1 MFIIYNERI
10 KIVNSYTLQ
19 DKVIFYFM
27 YKIYLYHPI
36 IYNRQI
42 DYDEKTILAC
52 VFLQLVLGTVFAQ
65 TVDSTHIKN
74 MHAYYKKHFSDPT
87 DPIVLTASDTL
98 LDMAIRCNDTVM
110 SKIALGAKLDYY
122 YYGQGENRTDSV
134 IAGVN
139 RLKRFARSVGNAEL
153 YYWAWAARLVNYY
166 IIQGEYNIALLEA
179 EKMLQEAKKE
189 GKQESIAECYYA
201 LANVYA
207 AKGLMKKSQE
217 FMLKE
222 IDIFENTDVV
232 RYNISCQYSDAAKI
246 YIDLGE
252 EEKAPELLKKA
263 LKAVKSPY
271 HAVTANLVYVSLY
284 LAQGDTVA
292 ARQALEKCRQMYADE
307 PSLKRHIH
315 YLYDVEID
323 YDWKVGNYQKA
334 LNVLDERETELKRK
348 NNLATLMQLRKTKA
362 DILWDMNR
370 KEEAAGLYR
379 DFLLEQKKEKERNEE
394 VATGE
399 FATMLNLQQLTAEKG
414 RLEKISQEKQLQNT
428 RIILFSVIGILCV
441 VIVFLWQQRKLNAK
455 LEKSRDKL
463 DEKNRILIEAK
474 EELRKAKEVAEQ
486 SNWLKTMFIQNM
498 SHEIRTPL
506 NSIVG
511 FSGVLVDM
519 LDDKEDIGQYVAL
532 IESNSKLLLKLVGDI
547 LDISIL
553 DSEVEIKHNAVDVN
567 ACCQASIDAAGTL
580 FSPDTKLIF
589 KPACDELII
598 NSNYNY
604 IVQVLDNLLS
614 NASKFTHEGS
624 VTLAYEVKKETNQLI
639 FTVTDTGIGIPI
651 DEQEHVFERFVKLD
665 NFSQGAGLG
674 LSICRIVAERLGGFL
689 IIDREYT
696 QGTRFIFCVS
706 M

>member
-1 MFIIYNERI
+1 MM
-10 KIVNSYTLQ
+10 K
-19 DKVIFYFM
+19 
-27 YKIYLYHPI
+27 
-36 IYNRQI
+36 
-42 DYDEKTILAC
+42 KTILAC

-252 EEKAPELLKKA
+252 EEKVPELLKKA

-271 HAVTANLVYVSLY
+271 HEVTANLVYVSLY

-323 YDWKVGNYQKA
+323 YDWKVGNFQKA

-580 FSPDTKLIF
+580 FSPDTKLVF

>member
-1 MFIIYNERI
+1 MM
-10 KIVNSYTLQ
+10 K
-19 DKVIFYFM
+19 
-27 YKIYLYHPI
+27 
-36 IYNRQI
+36 
-42 DYDEKTILAC
+42 KTILAC

-65 TVDSTHIKN
+65 TVDSTHIKD

-271 HAVTANLVYVSLY
+271 HEVTANLVYVSLY

-323 YDWKVGNYQKA
+323 YDWKVGNFQKA

-580 FSPDTKLIF
+580 FSPDTKLVF

>member
-1 MFIIYNERI
+1 MM
-10 KIVNSYTLQ
+10 K
-19 DKVIFYFM
+19 
-27 YKIYLYHPI
+27 
-36 IYNRQI
+36 
-42 DYDEKTILAC
+42 KTILAC

-65 TVDSTHIKN
+65 TVDSAHIKN

-271 HAVTANLVYVSLY
+271 HEVTANLVYVSLY

-292 ARQALEKCRQMYADE
+292 ARQALEKCRQMYANK

>member
-1 MFIIYNERI
+1 ML
-10 KIVNSYTLQ
+10 K
-19 DKVIFYFM
+19 
-27 YKIYLYHPI
+27 
-36 IYNRQI
+36 
-42 DYDEKTILAC
+42 KTILAC
-52 VFLQLVLGTVFAQ
+52 VLFHLVVGTISSQ
-65 TVDSTHIKN
+65 KIDSIDVKS
-74 MHAYYKKHFSDPT
+74 MRAYYKQYFNDPT

-98 LDMAIRCNDTVM
+98 FDMAIRCNDTVM
-110 SKIALGAKLDYY
+110 AKIALGAKVDYY
-122 YYGQGENRTDSV
+122 YYGQGENRTDSI

-139 RLKRFARSVGNAEL
+139 RLKQYARSVGNAEL

-166 IIQGEYNIALLEA
+166 ITQGEYNIALLEA
-179 EKMLQEAKKE
+179 EKMLQEAKGEK
-189 GKQESIAECYYA
+189 KQGSIAECYYA

-207 AKGLMKKSQE
+207 AKGLVKKSQE

-222 IDIFENTDVV
+222 IDIFENANVF
-232 RYNISCQYSDAAKI
+232 RYNISCQYSDVAKI

-252 EEKAPELLKKA
+252 AEKAPELLKKA
-263 LKAVKSPY
+263 LKTSKSTY
-271 HAVTANLVYVSLY
+271 HEVTAKLVYVSLY
-284 LAQGDTVA
+284 LAQGDTAA
-292 ARQALEKCRQMYADE
+292 ARKALEECRQMYMEE
-307 PSLKRHIH
+307 PSMKRHIH

-323 YDWKVGNYQKA
+323 YNWRVGNYNKA
-334 LNVLDERETELKRK
+334 LSVLDERETELRKK
-348 NNLATLMQLRKTKA
+348 NNLTTLMALRKTKA

-394 VATGE
+394 ITTSE
-399 FATMLNLQQLTAEKG
+399 FATMLNLQQLNAEKV
-414 RLEKISQEKQLQNT
+414 RLEKISQKKQLQNT
-428 RIILFSVIGILCV
+428 RIILFSVLGLLCIV
-441 VIVFLWQQRKLNAK
+441 VIFLWQQRKLNAK
-455 LEKSRDKL
+455 LHRAKNKL
-463 DEKNRILIEAK
+463 DEQNRTLIKAE

-519 LDDKEDIGQYVAL
+519 LDEKEDIGQYVAL

-567 ACCQASIDAAGTL
+567 ACCQASIDAAGAS
-580 FSPDTKLIF
+580 FDPGVKLIF
-589 KPACDELII
+589 EPACDDLII

-604 IVQVLDNLLS
+604 IVQVLDNLLG

-624 VTLAYEVKKETNQLI
+624 VTLAYEVKKEENQLI
-639 FTVTDTGIGIPI
+639 FTVTDTGIGIPVE
-651 DEQEHVFERFVKLD
+651 EQERVFERFVKLD

-674 LSICRIVAERLGGFL
+674 LSICRIVAERLGGYL
-689 IIDREYT
+689 RIDK
-696 QGTRFIFCVS
+696 G
-706 M
+706 

>member
-1 MFIIYNERI
+1 MM
-10 KIVNSYTLQ
+10 K
-19 DKVIFYFM
+19 
-27 YKIYLYHPI
+27 
-36 IYNRQI
+36 
-42 DYDEKTILAC
+42 KTILAC

-271 HAVTANLVYVSLY
+271 HEVTANLVYVSLY

-323 YDWKVGNYQKA
+323 YDWKVGNFQKA

-474 EELRKAKEVAEQ
+474 EELRKAQEVAEQ

-580 FSPDTKLIF
+580 FSPDTKLVF

>member
-1 MFIIYNERI
+1 ML
-10 KIVNSYTLQ
+10 K
-19 DKVIFYFM
+19 
-27 YKIYLYHPI
+27 
-36 IYNRQI
+36 
-42 DYDEKTILAC
+42 KTILAC
-52 VFLQLVLGTVFAQ
+52 VLLHLVVGTISPQ
-65 TVDSTHIKN
+65 KIDSIDIKS
-74 MHAYYKKHFSDPT
+74 MRAYYKRYFNDPT

-98 LDMAIRCNDTVM
+98 FDMAIRCNDTVM
-110 SKIALGAKLDYY
+110 AKIALGAKVDYY
-122 YYGQGENRTDSV
+122 YYGQGENRTDSI

-139 RLKRFARSVGNAEL
+139 RLKQYARSVGNAEL

-179 EKMLQEAKKE
+179 EKMLQEAKGEK
-189 GKQESIAECYYA
+189 KQGSIAECYYA

-207 AKGLMKKSQE
+207 AKGLVKKSQE

-222 IDIFENTDVV
+222 IDIFENANVF

-252 EEKAPELLKKA
+252 AEKAPELLKKA
-263 LKAVKSPY
+263 LKTSKSPY
-271 HAVTANLVYVSLY
+271 HEVTAKLVYVSLY
-284 LAQGDTVA
+284 LAQGDTAA
-292 ARQALEKCRQMYADE
+292 ARKALEECRRMYMEE
-307 PSLKRHIH
+307 PSMKRHIH

-323 YDWKVGNYQKA
+323 YNWRVGNYNKV
-334 LNVLDERETELKRK
+334 LSVLDERETELRKK
-348 NNLATLMQLRKTKA
+348 NNLTTLTALRKTKA

-394 VATGE
+394 ITTSE
-399 FATMLNLQQLTAEKG
+399 FATMLNLQQLNAEKV
-414 RLEKISQEKQLQNT
+414 RLEKISQKKRLQST
-428 RIILFSVIGILCV
+428 RTILFFVLGILCIV
-441 VIVFLWQQRKLNAK
+441 VIFLWQQRKLNAK
-455 LEKSRDKL
+455 LHRAKNKL
-463 DEKNRILIEAK
+463 NEQNRTLIKAE

-519 LDDKEDIGQYVAL
+519 LDEKEDIGQYVAL

-567 ACCQASIDAAGTL
+567 ACCQASIDAAGAS
-580 FSPDTKLIF
+580 FDPGVKLIF
-589 KPACDELII
+589 EPACDELII

-604 IVQVLDNLLS
+604 IVQVLDNLLG

-624 VTLAYEVKKETNQLI
+624 VTLAYEVKKEENQLI
-639 FTVTDTGIGIPI
+639 FTVTDTGIGIPVE
-651 DEQEHVFERFVKLD
+651 EQERVFERFVKLD

-674 LSICRIVAERLGGFL
+674 LSICRIVAERLGGYL
-689 IIDREYT
+689 RIDKGYT
-696 QGTRFIFCVS
+696 QGTRVIFCVS

>member
-1 MFIIYNERI
+1 MM
-10 KIVNSYTLQ
+10 K
-19 DKVIFYFM
+19 
-27 YKIYLYHPI
+27 
-36 IYNRQI
+36 
-42 DYDEKTILAC
+42 KTILAC

-271 HAVTANLVYVSLY
+271 HEVTANLVYVSLY

-323 YDWKVGNYQKA
+323 YDWKVGNFQKA

-580 FSPDTKLIF
+580 FSPDTKLVF

-598 NSNYNY
+598 KSNYNY

>member
-1 MFIIYNERI
+1 MM
-10 KIVNSYTLQ
+10 K
-19 DKVIFYFM
+19 
-27 YKIYLYHPI
+27 
-36 IYNRQI
+36 
-42 DYDEKTILAC
+42 KTILAC

-246 YIDLGE
+246 YIDLDE
-252 EEKAPELLKKA
+252 EEKAPELLKQA
-263 LKAVKSPY
+263 LKVAKSPY
-271 HAVTANLVYVSLY
+271 HEVTANLVYVSLY

-292 ARQALEKCRQMYADE
+292 ARQALEKCRQMYANE

-323 YDWKVGNYQKA
+323 YNWKVGNYQEA
-334 LNVLDERETELKRK
+334 ISVLYERETELNKK

-428 RIILFSVIGILCV
+428 RIILFSVIGILCIV
-441 VIVFLWQQRKLNAK
+441 VVFLWQQRKLNAQ
-455 LEKSRDKL
+455 LERSRDKL

-474 EELRKAKEVAEQ
+474 EELHKAKEIAEQ

-580 FSPDTKLIF
+580 FSPGIKLIF
-589 KPACDELII
+589 KPTCDELII

-624 VTLAYEVKKETNQLI
+624 VTLAYETRKETNQLI

-689 IIDREYT
+689 IIDKEYT

>member
-1 MFIIYNERI
+1 ML
-10 KIVNSYTLQ
+10 K
-19 DKVIFYFM
+19 
-27 YKIYLYHPI
+27 
-36 IYNRQI
+36 
-42 DYDEKTILAC
+42 KTILAC
-52 VFLQLVLGTVFAQ
+52 VLLHLVVGTISPQ
-65 TVDSTHIKN
+65 KIDSIDIKS
-74 MHAYYKKHFSDPT
+74 MRAYYKRYFNDPT

-98 LDMAIRCNDTVM
+98 FDMAIRCNDTVM
-110 SKIALGAKLDYY
+110 AKIALGAKVDYY
-122 YYGQGENRTDSV
+122 YYGQGENRTDSI

-139 RLKRFARSVGNAEL
+139 RLKQYARSVGNAEL

-179 EKMLQEAKKE
+179 EKMLQEAKGEK
-189 GKQESIAECYYA
+189 KQGSIAECYYA

-207 AKGLMKKSQE
+207 AKGLVKKSQE

-222 IDIFENTDVV
+222 IDIFENANVF

-252 EEKAPELLKKA
+252 AEKAPELLKKA
-263 LKAVKSPY
+263 LKTSKSPY
-271 HAVTANLVYVSLY
+271 HEVTAKLVYVSLY
-284 LAQGDTVA
+284 LAQGDTAA
-292 ARQALEKCRQMYADE
+292 ARKALEECRRMYMEE
-307 PSLKRHIH
+307 PSMKRHIH

-323 YDWKVGNYQKA
+323 YNWRVGNYNKA
-334 LNVLDERETELKRK
+334 LSVLDERETELRKK
-348 NNLATLMQLRKTKA
+348 NNLTTLTALRKTKA

-394 VATGE
+394 ITTSE
-399 FATMLNLQQLTAEKG
+399 FATMLNLQQLNAEKV
-414 RLEKISQEKQLQNT
+414 RLEKISQKKRLQST
-428 RIILFSVIGILCV
+428 RTILFFVLGILCIV
-441 VIVFLWQQRKLNAK
+441 VIFLWQQRKLNAK
-455 LEKSRDKL
+455 LHRAKNKL
-463 DEKNRILIEAK
+463 NEQNRTLIKAE

-519 LDDKEDIGQYVAL
+519 LDEKEDIGQYVAL

-567 ACCQASIDAAGTL
+567 ACCQASIDAAGAS
-580 FSPDTKLIF
+580 FDPGVKLIF
-589 KPACDELII
+589 EPACDELII

-604 IVQVLDNLLS
+604 IVQVLDNLLG

-624 VTLAYEVKKETNQLI
+624 VTLAYEVKKEENQLI
-639 FTVTDTGIGIPI
+639 FTVTDTGIGIPVE
-651 DEQEHVFERFVKLD
+651 EQERVFERFVKLD

-674 LSICRIVAERLGGFL
+674 LSICRIVAERLGGYL
-689 IIDREYT
+689 MIDKGYT
-696 QGTRFIFCVS
+696 QGTRVIFCVS

>member
-1 MFIIYNERI
+1 ML
-10 KIVNSYTLQ
+10 K
-19 DKVIFYFM
+19 
-27 YKIYLYHPI
+27 
-36 IYNRQI
+36 
-42 DYDEKTILAC
+42 KTILAC
-52 VFLQLVLGTVFAQ
+52 VLLHLVVGTISPQ
-65 TVDSTHIKN
+65 KIDSIDIKS
-74 MHAYYKKHFSDPT
+74 MRAYYKQYFNDPT

-98 LDMAIRCNDTVM
+98 FDMAIRCNDTVM
-110 SKIALGAKLDYY
+110 AKIALGAKVDYY
-122 YYGQGENRTDSV
+122 YYGQGENRTDSI

-139 RLKRFARSVGNAEL
+139 RLKQYARSVGNAEL

-179 EKMLQEAKKE
+179 EKMLQEAKGEK
-189 GKQESIAECYYA
+189 KQGSIAECYYA
-201 LANVYA
+201 LANVYT
-207 AKGLMKKSQE
+207 AKGLVKKSQE

-222 IDIFENTDVV
+222 IDIFENANVF

-252 EEKAPELLKKA
+252 AEKAPELLKKA
-263 LKAVKSPY
+263 LKTSRSTY
-271 HAVTANLVYVSLY
+271 HEVTAKLVYVSLY
-284 LAQGDTVA
+284 LAQGDTAA
-292 ARQALEKCRQMYADE
+292 ARKALEECRQMYMGE
-307 PSLKRHIH
+307 PSMKRHIH

-323 YDWKVGNYQKA
+323 YNWRVGNYNKA
-334 LNVLDERETELKRK
+334 LSVLDERETELRKK
-348 NNLATLMQLRKTKA
+348 NNLTTLMALRKTKA

-394 VATGE
+394 ITTSE
-399 FATMLNLQQLTAEKG
+399 FATMLNLQQLNAEKV
-414 RLEKISQEKQLQNT
+414 RLEKTSQKKQLQNT
-428 RIILFSVIGILCV
+428 RTILFSVLGLLCIV
-441 VIVFLWQQRKLNAK
+441 VIFLWQQRKLNAK
-455 LEKSRDKL
+455 LHRAKNKL
-463 DEKNRILIEAK
+463 DEQNRTLIKAE

-519 LDDKEDIGQYVAL
+519 LDEKEDIGQYVAL

-547 LDISIL
+547 LDISIF

-567 ACCQASIDAAGTL
+567 ACCQASIDAAGAS
-580 FSPDTKLIF
+580 FDPGVRLIF
-589 KPACDELII
+589 EPACDELII

-604 IVQVLDNLLS
+604 IVQVLDNLLG

-624 VTLAYEVKKETNQLI
+624 VTLAYEVKKEENQLI
-639 FTVTDTGIGIPI
+639 FTVTDTGIGIPVE
-651 DEQEHVFERFVKLD
+651 EQERVFERFVKLD

-674 LSICRIVAERLGGFL
+674 LSICRIVAERLGGYL
-689 IIDREYT
+689 RIDKGYT
-696 QGTRFIFCVS
+696 QGTRVIFCVS

>member
-1 MFIIYNERI
+1 ML
-10 KIVNSYTLQ
+10 K
-19 DKVIFYFM
+19 
-27 YKIYLYHPI
+27 
-36 IYNRQI
+36 
-42 DYDEKTILAC
+42 KTILAC
-52 VFLQLVLGTVFAQ
+52 VLLHLVVGTISPQ
-65 TVDSTHIKN
+65 KIDSIDIKS
-74 MHAYYKKHFSDPT
+74 MRAYYKQYFNDPT

-98 LDMAIRCNDTVM
+98 FDMAIRCNDTVM
-110 SKIALGAKLDYY
+110 AKIALGAKVDYY
-122 YYGQGENRTDSV
+122 YYGQGENRTDSI

-139 RLKRFARSVGNAEL
+139 RLKQYARSVGNAEL

-179 EKMLQEAKKE
+179 EKMLQEAKGEK
-189 GKQESIAECYYA
+189 KQGSIAECYYA
-201 LANVYA
+201 LANVYT
-207 AKGLMKKSQE
+207 AKGLVKKSQE

-222 IDIFENTDVV
+222 IDIFENANVF

-252 EEKAPELLKKA
+252 AEKAPELLKKA
-263 LKAVKSPY
+263 LKTSKSTY
-271 HAVTANLVYVSLY
+271 HEVTAKLVYVSLY
-284 LAQGDTVA
+284 LAQGDTAA
-292 ARQALEKCRQMYADE
+292 ARKALEECRQMYMEE
-307 PSLKRHIH
+307 PSMKRHIH

-323 YDWKVGNYQKA
+323 YNWRVGDYNKA
-334 LNVLDERETELKRK
+334 LSVLDERETELRKK
-348 NNLATLMQLRKTKA
+348 NNLTTLMALRKTKA

-394 VATGE
+394 ITTSE
-399 FATMLNLQQLTAEKG
+399 FATMLNLQQLNAEKV
-414 RLEKISQEKQLQNT
+414 RLEKISQKKQLQNT
-428 RIILFSVIGILCV
+428 RTILFSVLGLLCIV
-441 VIVFLWQQRKLNAK
+441 VIFLWQQRKLNAK
-455 LEKSRDKL
+455 LHRAKNKL
-463 DEKNRILIEAK
+463 DEQNRTLIKAE

-519 LDDKEDIGQYVAL
+519 LDEKEDIGQYVAL

-567 ACCQASIDAAGTL
+567 ACCQASIDAVGASFDPGVR
-580 FSPDTKLIF
+580 LIF
-589 KPACDELII
+589 EPACDELII

-604 IVQVLDNLLS
+604 IVQVLDNLLG

-624 VTLAYEVKKETNQLI
+624 VTLAYEVKKEENQLI
-639 FTVTDTGIGIPI
+639 FTVTDTGIGIPVE
-651 DEQEHVFERFVKLD
+651 EQERVFERFVKLD

-674 LSICRIVAERLGGFL
+674 LSICRIVAERLGGYL
-689 IIDREYT
+689 RIDKGYT
-696 QGTRFIFCVS
+696 QGTRVIFCVS

>member
-1 MFIIYNERI
+1 ML
-10 KIVNSYTLQ
+10 K
-19 DKVIFYFM
+19 
-27 YKIYLYHPI
+27 
-36 IYNRQI
+36 
-42 DYDEKTILAC
+42 KTILAC
-52 VFLQLVLGTVFAQ
+52 VLLHLVVGTISPQ
-65 TVDSTHIKN
+65 KIDSIDIKS
-74 MHAYYKKHFSDPT
+74 MRAYYKQYFNDPT

-98 LDMAIRCNDTVM
+98 FDMAIRCNDTVM
-110 SKIALGAKLDYY
+110 AKIALGAKVDYY
-122 YYGQGENRTDSV
+122 YYGQGENRTDSI

-139 RLKRFARSVGNAEL
+139 RLKQYARSVGNAEL

-179 EKMLQEAKKE
+179 EKMLQEAKGEK
-189 GKQESIAECYYA
+189 KQGSIAECYYA
-201 LANVYA
+201 LANVYT
-207 AKGLMKKSQE
+207 AKGLVKKSQE

-222 IDIFENTDVV
+222 IDIFENANVF

-252 EEKAPELLKKA
+252 AEKAPELLKKA
-263 LKAVKSPY
+263 LKTSKSTY
-271 HAVTANLVYVSLY
+271 HEVTAKLVYVSLY
-284 LAQGDTVA
+284 LAQGDTAA
-292 ARQALEKCRQMYADE
+292 ARKALEECRQMYMEE
-307 PSLKRHIH
+307 PSMKRHIH

-323 YDWKVGNYQKA
+323 YNWRVGDYNKA
-334 LNVLDERETELKRK
+334 LSVLDERETELRKK
-348 NNLATLMQLRKTKA
+348 NNLTTLMALRKTKA

-394 VATGE
+394 ITTSE
-399 FATMLNLQQLTAEKG
+399 FATMLNLQQLNAEKV
-414 RLEKISQEKQLQNT
+414 RLEKISQKKQLQNT
-428 RIILFSVIGILCV
+428 RTILFSVLGLLCIV
-441 VIVFLWQQRKLNAK
+441 VIFLWQQRKLNAK
-455 LEKSRDKL
+455 LHRAKNKL
-463 DEKNRILIEAK
+463 DEQNRTLIKAE

-519 LDDKEDIGQYVAL
+519 LDEKEDIGQYVAL

-567 ACCQASIDAAGTL
+567 ACCQASIDAAGAS
-580 FSPDTKLIF
+580 FDPGVRLIF
-589 KPACDELII
+589 EPACDELII

-604 IVQVLDNLLS
+604 IVQVLDNLLG

-624 VTLAYEVKKETNQLI
+624 VTLAYEVKKEENQLI
-639 FTVTDTGIGIPI
+639 FTVTDTGIGIPVE
-651 DEQEHVFERFVKLD
+651 EQESVFERFVKLD

-674 LSICRIVAERLGGFL
+674 LSICRIVAERLGGYL
-689 IIDREYT
+689 RIDKGYT
-696 QGTRFIFCVS
+696 QGTRVIFCVS

>member
-1 MFIIYNERI
+1 MM
-10 KIVNSYTLQ
+10 K
-19 DKVIFYFM
+19 
-27 YKIYLYHPI
+27 
-36 IYNRQI
+36 
-42 DYDEKTILAC
+42 KTILAC

-674 LSICRIVAERLGGFL
+674 LSIGRIVAERLGGFL

>member
-1 MFIIYNERI
+1 ML
-10 KIVNSYTLQ
+10 K
-19 DKVIFYFM
+19 
-27 YKIYLYHPI
+27 
-36 IYNRQI
+36 
-42 DYDEKTILAC
+42 KTILAC
-52 VFLQLVLGTVFAQ
+52 VLLHLVVGTISPQ
-65 TVDSTHIKN
+65 KIDSIDIKS
-74 MHAYYKKHFSDPT
+74 MRAYYKQYFNDPT

-98 LDMAIRCNDTVM
+98 FDMAIRCNDTVM
-110 SKIALGAKLDYY
+110 AKIALGAKVDYY
-122 YYGQGENRTDSV
+122 YYGQGENRTDSI

-139 RLKRFARSVGNAEL
+139 RLKQYARSVGNAEL

-179 EKMLQEAKKE
+179 EKMLQEAKGEK
-189 GKQESIAECYYA
+189 KQGSIAECYYA

-207 AKGLMKKSQE
+207 AKGLVKKSQE

-222 IDIFENTDVV
+222 IDIFENANVF

-252 EEKAPELLKKA
+252 AEKAPELLKKA
-263 LKAVKSPY
+263 LKTSKSTY
-271 HAVTANLVYVSLY
+271 HKVTAKLVYVSLY
-284 LAQGDTVA
+284 LAQGDTAA
-292 ARQALEKCRQMYADE
+292 ARKALEECRQMYMGE
-307 PSLKRHIH
+307 PSMKRHIH

-323 YDWKVGNYQKA
+323 YNWRVGNYNKA
-334 LNVLDERETELKRK
+334 LSVLDERETELRKK
-348 NNLATLMQLRKTKA
+348 NNLTTLMALRKTKA

-394 VATGE
+394 ITTSE
-399 FATMLNLQQLTAEKG
+399 FATMLNLQQLNAEKV
-414 RLEKISQEKQLQNT
+414 RLEKISQKKQLQNT
-428 RIILFSVIGILCV
+428 RTILFSVLGLLCIV
-441 VIVFLWQQRKLNAK
+441 VIFLWQQRKLNAK
-455 LEKSRDKL
+455 LHRAKNKL
-463 DEKNRILIEAK
+463 DEQNRTLIKAE

-519 LDDKEDIGQYVAL
+519 LDEKEDIGQYVAL

-567 ACCQASIDAAGTL
+567 ACCQASIDAAGAS
-580 FSPDTKLIF
+580 FDPGVRLIF
-589 KPACDELII
+589 EPACDELII
-598 NSNYNY
+598 NSNYSY
-604 IVQVLDNLLS
+604 IVQVLDNLLG

-624 VTLAYEVKKETNQLI
+624 VTLAYEVKKEENQLI
-639 FTVTDTGIGIPI
+639 FTVTDTGIGIPVE
-651 DEQEHVFERFVKLD
+651 EQERVFERFVKLD

-674 LSICRIVAERLGGFL
+674 LSICRIVAERLGGYL
-689 IIDREYT
+689 RIDKGYT
-696 QGTRFIFCVS
+696 QGTRVIFCVS

>member
-1 MFIIYNERI
+1 ML
-10 KIVNSYTLQ
+10 K
-19 DKVIFYFM
+19 
-27 YKIYLYHPI
+27 
-36 IYNRQI
+36 
-42 DYDEKTILAC
+42 KTILAC
-52 VFLQLVLGTVFAQ
+52 VLLHLVVGTISPQ
-65 TVDSTHIKN
+65 KIDSIDIKS
-74 MHAYYKKHFSDPT
+74 MRAYYKQYFNDPT

-98 LDMAIRCNDTVM
+98 FDMAIRCNDTVM
-110 SKIALGAKLDYY
+110 AKIALGAKVDYY
-122 YYGQGENRTDSV
+122 YYGQGENRTDSI

-139 RLKRFARSVGNAEL
+139 RLKQYARSVGNAEL

-179 EKMLQEAKKE
+179 EKMLQEAKGEK
-189 GKQESIAECYYA
+189 KQGSIAECYYA
-201 LANVYA
+201 LANVYT
-207 AKGLMKKSQE
+207 AKGLVKKSQE

-222 IDIFENTDVV
+222 IDIFENANVF

-252 EEKAPELLKKA
+252 AEKAPELLKKA
-263 LKAVKSPY
+263 LKTSRSTY
-271 HAVTANLVYVSLY
+271 HEVTAKLVYVSLY
-284 LAQGDTVA
+284 LAQGDTAA
-292 ARQALEKCRQMYADE
+292 ARKALEECRQMYMGE
-307 PSLKRHIH
+307 PSMKRHIH

-323 YDWKVGNYQKA
+323 YNWRVGNYNKA
-334 LNVLDERETELKRK
+334 LSVLDERETELRKK
-348 NNLATLMQLRKTKA
+348 NNLTTLMALRKTKA

-394 VATGE
+394 ITTSE
-399 FATMLNLQQLTAEKG
+399 FATMLNLQQLNAEKV
-414 RLEKISQEKQLQNT
+414 RLEKTSQKKQLQNT
-428 RIILFSVIGILCV
+428 RTILFSVLGLLCIV
-441 VIVFLWQQRKLNAK
+441 VIFLWQQRKLNAK
-455 LEKSRDKL
+455 LHRAKNKL
-463 DEKNRILIEAK
+463 DEQNRTLIKAE

-519 LDDKEDIGQYVAL
+519 LDEKEDIGQYVAW

-567 ACCQASIDAAGTL
+567 ACCQASIDAAGAS
-580 FSPDTKLIF
+580 FDPGVRLIF
-589 KPACDELII
+589 EPACDELII

-604 IVQVLDNLLS
+604 IVQVLDNLLG

-624 VTLAYEVKKETNQLI
+624 VTLAYEVKKEENQLI
-639 FTVTDTGIGIPI
+639 FTVTDTGIGIPVE
-651 DEQEHVFERFVKLD
+651 EQERVFERFVKLD

-674 LSICRIVAERLGGFL
+674 LSICRIVAERLGGYL
-689 IIDREYT
+689 RIDKGYT
-696 QGTRFIFCVS
+696 QGTRVIFCVS

>member
-1 MFIIYNERI
+1 ML
-10 KIVNSYTLQ
+10 K
-19 DKVIFYFM
+19 
-27 YKIYLYHPI
+27 
-36 IYNRQI
+36 
-42 DYDEKTILAC
+42 KTILAC
-52 VFLQLVLGTVFAQ
+52 VLLHLVVGTISPQ
-65 TVDSTHIKN
+65 KIDSIDIKS
-74 MHAYYKKHFSDPT
+74 MRAYYKQYFNDPT

-98 LDMAIRCNDTVM
+98 FDMAIRCNDTVM
-110 SKIALGAKLDYY
+110 AKIALGAKVDYY
-122 YYGQGENRTDSV
+122 YYGQGENRTDSI

-139 RLKRFARSVGNAEL
+139 RLKQYARSVGNAEL

-179 EKMLQEAKKE
+179 EKMLQEAKGEK
-189 GKQESIAECYYA
+189 KQGSIAECYYA
-201 LANVYA
+201 LANVYT
-207 AKGLMKKSQE
+207 AKGLVKKSQE

-222 IDIFENTDVV
+222 IDIFENANVF

-252 EEKAPELLKKA
+252 AEKAPELLKKA
-263 LKAVKSPY
+263 LKTSKSTY
-271 HAVTANLVYVSLY
+271 HEVTAKLVYVSLY
-284 LAQGDTVA
+284 LAQGDTAA
-292 ARQALEKCRQMYADE
+292 ARKALEECRQMYMGE
-307 PSLKRHIH
+307 PSMKRHIH

-323 YDWKVGNYQKA
+323 YNWRVGNYNKA
-334 LNVLDERETELKRK
+334 LGVLDERETELRKK
-348 NNLATLMQLRKTKA
+348 NNLTTLMALRKTKA

-394 VATGE
+394 ITTSE
-399 FATMLNLQQLTAEKG
+399 FATMLNLQQLNAEKV
-414 RLEKISQEKQLQNT
+414 RLEKTSQKKQLQNT
-428 RIILFSVIGILCV
+428 RTILFSVLGLLCIV
-441 VIVFLWQQRKLNAK
+441 VIFLWQQRKLNAK
-455 LEKSRDKL
+455 LHRAKNKL
-463 DEKNRILIEAK
+463 DEQNRTLIKAE

-519 LDDKEDIGQYVAL
+519 LDEKEDIGQYVAL

-567 ACCQASIDAAGTL
+567 ACCQASIDAAGAS
-580 FSPDTKLIF
+580 FDPGVRLIF
-589 KPACDELII
+589 EPACDELII

-604 IVQVLDNLLS
+604 IVQVLDNLLG

-624 VTLAYEVKKETNQLI
+624 VTLAYEVKKEENQLI
-639 FTVTDTGIGIPI
+639 FTVTDTGIGIPVE
-651 DEQEHVFERFVKLD
+651 EQERVFERFVKLD

-674 LSICRIVAERLGGFL
+674 LSICRIVAERLGGYL
-689 IIDREYT
+689 RIDKGYT
-696 QGTRFIFCVS
+696 QGTRVIFCVS

>member
-1 MFIIYNERI
+1 MR
-10 KIVNSYTLQ
+10 
-19 DKVIFYFM
+19 
-27 YKIYLYHPI
+27 
-36 IYNRQI
+36 
-42 DYDEKTILAC
+42 
-52 VFLQLVLGTVFAQ
+52 
-65 TVDSTHIKN
+65 
-74 MHAYYKKHFSDPT
+74 AYYKQYFNDPT

-98 LDMAIRCNDTVM
+98 FDMAIRCNDTVM
-110 SKIALGAKLDYY
+110 AKIALGAKVDYY
-122 YYGQGENRTDSV
+122 YYGQGENRTDSI

-139 RLKRFARSVGNAEL
+139 RLKQYARSVGNAEL

-179 EKMLQEAKKE
+179 EKMLQEAKGEK
-189 GKQESIAECYYA
+189 KQGSIAECYYA
-201 LANVYA
+201 LANVYT
-207 AKGLMKKSQE
+207 AKGLVKKSQE

-222 IDIFENTDVV
+222 IDIFENANVF

-252 EEKAPELLKKA
+252 AEKAPELLKKA
-263 LKAVKSPY
+263 LKTSKSTY
-271 HAVTANLVYVSLY
+271 HEVTAKLVYVSLY
-284 LAQGDTVA
+284 LAQGDTAA
-292 ARQALEKCRQMYADE
+292 ARKALEECRQMYMEE
-307 PSLKRHIH
+307 PSMKRHIH

-323 YDWKVGNYQKA
+323 YNWRVGNCNKA
-334 LNVLDERETELKRK
+334 FSVLDERETELRKK
-348 NNLATLMQLRKTKA
+348 NNLTTLMALRKTKA
-362 DILWDMNR
+362 DILWDMDR

-394 VATGE
+394 ITTSE
-399 FATMLNLQQLTAEKG
+399 FATMLNLQQLNAEKV
-414 RLEKISQEKQLQNT
+414 RLEKISQKKQLQNT
-428 RIILFSVIGILCV
+428 RTILFSVLGLLCIV
-441 VIVFLWQQRKLNAK
+441 VIFLWQQRKLNAK
-455 LEKSRDKL
+455 LHRAKNKL
-463 DEKNRILIEAK
+463 DEQNRTLIKAE

-519 LDDKEDIGQYVAL
+519 LDEKEDIGQYVAL

-567 ACCQASIDAAGTL
+567 ACCQASIDAAGAS
-580 FSPDTKLIF
+580 FDPGVRLIF
-589 KPACDELII
+589 EPACDELII

-604 IVQVLDNLLS
+604 IVQVLDNLLG

-624 VTLAYEVKKETNQLI
+624 VTLAYEVKKEENQLI
-639 FTVTDTGIGIPI
+639 FTVTDTGIGIPVE
-651 DEQEHVFERFVKLD
+651 EQERVFERFVKLD

-674 LSICRIVAERLGGFL
+674 LSICRIVAERLGGYL
-689 IIDREYT
+689 RIDKGYT
-696 QGTRFIFCVS
+696 QGTRVIFCVS

>member
-1 MFIIYNERI
+1 ML
-10 KIVNSYTLQ
+10 K
-19 DKVIFYFM
+19 
-27 YKIYLYHPI
+27 
-36 IYNRQI
+36 
-42 DYDEKTILAC
+42 KTILAC
-52 VFLQLVLGTVFAQ
+52 VLLHLVVGTISPQ
-65 TVDSTHIKN
+65 KIDSIDIKS
-74 MHAYYKKHFSDPT
+74 MRAYYKQYFNDPT

-98 LDMAIRCNDTVM
+98 FDMAIRCNDTVM
-110 SKIALGAKLDYY
+110 AKIALGAKVDYY
-122 YYGQGENRTDSV
+122 YYGQGENRTDSI

-139 RLKRFARSVGNAEL
+139 RLKQYARSVGNAEL

-179 EKMLQEAKKE
+179 EKMLQEAKGEK
-189 GKQESIAECYYA
+189 KQGSIAECYYA

-207 AKGLMKKSQE
+207 AKGLVKKSQE

-222 IDIFENTDVV
+222 IDIFENANVF

-252 EEKAPELLKKA
+252 AEKAPELLKKA
-263 LKAVKSPY
+263 LKTSKSTY
-271 HAVTANLVYVSLY
+271 HEVTAKLVYVSLY
-284 LAQGDTVA
+284 LAQGDTAA
-292 ARQALEKCRQMYADE
+292 ARKALEECRQMYMGE
-307 PSLKRHIH
+307 PSMKRHIH

-323 YDWKVGNYQKA
+323 YNWRVGNYNKA
-334 LNVLDERETELKRK
+334 LSVLDERETELRKK
-348 NNLATLMQLRKTKA
+348 NNLTTLMALRKTKA

-394 VATGE
+394 ITTSE
-399 FATMLNLQQLTAEKG
+399 FATMLNLQQLNAEKV
-414 RLEKISQEKQLQNT
+414 RLEKISQKKQLQNT
-428 RIILFSVIGILCV
+428 RTILFSVIGILCV
-441 VIVFLWQQRKLNAK
+441 VVIFLWQQRKLNAK
-455 LEKSRDKL
+455 LHRAKNKL
-463 DEKNRILIEAK
+463 DEQNRTLIKAE

-519 LDDKEDIGQYVAL
+519 LDEKEDIGQYVAL

-567 ACCQASIDAAGTL
+567 ACCQTSIDAAGAS
-580 FSPDTKLIF
+580 FGPGVRLIF
-589 KPACDELII
+589 EPACDELII
-598 NSNYNY
+598 NSNYSY
-604 IVQVLDNLLS
+604 IVQVLDNLLG

-624 VTLAYEVKKETNQLI
+624 VTLAYEVKKEENQLI
-639 FTVTDTGIGIPI
+639 FTVTDTGIGIPVE
-651 DEQEHVFERFVKLD
+651 EQERVFERFVKLD

-674 LSICRIVAERLGGFL
+674 LSICRIVAERLGGYL
-689 IIDREYT
+689 RIDKGYT
-696 QGTRFIFCVS
+696 QGTRVIFCVS

>member
-1 MFIIYNERI
+1 MM
-10 KIVNSYTLQ
+10 K
-19 DKVIFYFM
+19 
-27 YKIYLYHPI
+27 
-36 IYNRQI
+36 
-42 DYDEKTILAC
+42 KTILAC

-271 HAVTANLVYVSLY
+271 HEVTANLVYVSLY

-323 YDWKVGNYQKA
+323 YDWKVGNFQKA

-580 FSPDTKLIF
+580 FSPDTKLVF

-639 FTVTDTGIGIPI
+639 FTITDTGIGIPI

>member
-1 MFIIYNERI
+1 ML
-10 KIVNSYTLQ
+10 K
-19 DKVIFYFM
+19 
-27 YKIYLYHPI
+27 
-36 IYNRQI
+36 
-42 DYDEKTILAC
+42 KTILAC
-52 VFLQLVLGTVFAQ
+52 VLLHLVVGTISPQ
-65 TVDSTHIKN
+65 KIDSIDIKS
-74 MHAYYKKHFSDPT
+74 MRAYYKQYFNDPT

-98 LDMAIRCNDTVM
+98 FDMAIRCNDTVM
-110 SKIALGAKLDYY
+110 AKIALGAKVDYY
-122 YYGQGENRTDSV
+122 YYGQGENRTDSI

-139 RLKRFARSVGNAEL
+139 RLKQYARSVGNAEL

-179 EKMLQEAKKE
+179 EKMLQEAKGEK
-189 GKQESIAECYYA
+189 KQGSIAECYYA
-201 LANVYA
+201 LANVYT
-207 AKGLMKKSQE
+207 AKGLVKKSQE

-222 IDIFENTDVV
+222 IDIFENANVF

-252 EEKAPELLKKA
+252 AEKAPELLKKA
-263 LKAVKSPY
+263 LKTSKSTY
-271 HAVTANLVYVSLY
+271 HEVTAKLVYVSLY
-284 LAQGDTVA
+284 LAQGDTAA
-292 ARQALEKCRQMYADE
+292 ARKALEECRQMYMGE
-307 PSLKRHIH
+307 PSIKRHIH

-323 YDWKVGNYQKA
+323 YNWRVGNYNKA
-334 LNVLDERETELKRK
+334 LSVLDERETELRKK
-348 NNLATLMQLRKTKA
+348 NNLTTLMALRKTKA
-362 DILWDMNR
+362 DILWDMDR

-394 VATGE
+394 ITTSE
-399 FATMLNLQQLTAEKG
+399 FATMLNLQQLNAEKV
-414 RLEKISQEKQLQNT
+414 RLEKISQKKQLQTT
-428 RIILFSVIGILCV
+428 RTILFSVLGLLCIV
-441 VIVFLWQQRKLNAK
+441 VIFLWQQRKLNAK
-455 LEKSRDKL
+455 LHRAKNKL
-463 DEKNRILIEAK
+463 DEQNRTLIKAE

-519 LDDKEDIGQYVAL
+519 LDEKEDIGQYVAL

-567 ACCQASIDAAGTL
+567 ACCQASIDAAGAS
-580 FSPDTKLIF
+580 FDPGVRLIF
-589 KPACDELII
+589 EPACDELII

-604 IVQVLDNLLS
+604 IVQVLDNLLG

-624 VTLAYEVKKETNQLI
+624 VTLAYEVKKEENQLI
-639 FTVTDTGIGIPI
+639 FTVTDTGIGIPVE
-651 DEQEHVFERFVKLD
+651 EQERVFERFVKLD

-674 LSICRIVAERLGGFL
+674 LSICRIVAERLGGYL
-689 IIDREYT
+689 RIDKGYT
-696 QGTRFIFCVS
+696 QGTRVIFCVS

>member
-1 MFIIYNERI
+1 MR
-10 KIVNSYTLQ
+10 
-19 DKVIFYFM
+19 
-27 YKIYLYHPI
+27 
-36 IYNRQI
+36 
-42 DYDEKTILAC
+42 
-52 VFLQLVLGTVFAQ
+52 
-65 TVDSTHIKN
+65 
-74 MHAYYKKHFSDPT
+74 AYYKQYFNDPT

-98 LDMAIRCNDTVM
+98 FDMAIRCNDTVM
-110 SKIALGAKLDYY
+110 AKIALGAKVDYY
-122 YYGQGENRTDSV
+122 YYGQGENRTDSI

-139 RLKRFARSVGNAEL
+139 RLKQYARSVGNAEL

-179 EKMLQEAKKE
+179 EKMLQEAKGEK
-189 GKQESIAECYYA
+189 KQGSIAECYYA
-201 LANVYA
+201 LANVYT
-207 AKGLMKKSQE
+207 AKGLVKKSQE

-222 IDIFENTDVV
+222 IDIFENANVF

-252 EEKAPELLKKA
+252 AEKAPELLKKA
-263 LKAVKSPY
+263 LKTSKSTY
-271 HAVTANLVYVSLY
+271 HEVTAKLVYVSLY
-284 LAQGDTVA
+284 LAQGDTAA
-292 ARQALEKCRQMYADE
+292 ARKALEECRQMYMGE
-307 PSLKRHIH
+307 PSMKRHIH

-323 YDWKVGNYQKA
+323 YNWRVGDYNKA
-334 LNVLDERETELKRK
+334 LSVLDERETELRKK
-348 NNLATLMQLRKTKA
+348 NNLTTLMALRKTKA

-394 VATGE
+394 ITTSE
-399 FATMLNLQQLTAEKG
+399 FATMLNLQQLNAEKV
-414 RLEKISQEKQLQNT
+414 RLEKISQKKQLQNT
-428 RIILFSVIGILCV
+428 RTILFSVLGLLCIV
-441 VIVFLWQQRKLNAK
+441 VIFLWQQRKLNAK
-455 LEKSRDKL
+455 LHRAKNKL
-463 DEKNRILIEAK
+463 DEQNRTLIKAE

-519 LDDKEDIGQYVAL
+519 LDEKEDIGQYVAL

-567 ACCQASIDAAGTL
+567 ACCQASIDAAGAS
-580 FSPDTKLIF
+580 FDPGVRLIF
-589 KPACDELII
+589 EPACDELII

-604 IVQVLDNLLS
+604 IVQVLDSLLG

-624 VTLAYEVKKETNQLI
+624 VALAYEVKKEENQLI
-639 FTVTDTGIGIPI
+639 FTVTDTGIGIPVE
-651 DEQEHVFERFVKLD
+651 EQERVFERFVKLD

-674 LSICRIVAERLGGFL
+674 LSICRIVAERLGGYL
-689 IIDREYT
+689 RIDKGYT
-696 QGTRFIFCVS
+696 QGTRVIFCVS

>member
-1 MFIIYNERI
+1 ML
-10 KIVNSYTLQ
+10 K
-19 DKVIFYFM
+19 
-27 YKIYLYHPI
+27 
-36 IYNRQI
+36 
-42 DYDEKTILAC
+42 KTILAC
-52 VFLQLVLGTVFAQ
+52 VLFHLVVGTISSQ
-65 TVDSTHIKN
+65 KIDSIDVKS
-74 MHAYYKKHFSDPT
+74 MRAYYKQYFNDPT
-87 DPIVLTASDTL
+87 EPIVLTASDTL
-98 LDMAIRCNDTVM
+98 FDMAIRCNDTVM
-110 SKIALGAKLDYY
+110 AKIALGAKVDYY
-122 YYGQGENRTDSV
+122 YYGQGENRTDSI

-139 RLKRFARSVGNAEL
+139 RLKQYARSVGNAEL

-166 IIQGEYNIALLEA
+166 ITQGEYNIALLEA
-179 EKMLQEAKKE
+179 EKMLQEAKGEK
-189 GKQESIAECYYA
+189 KQGSIAECYYA

-207 AKGLMKKSQE
+207 AKGLVKKSQE

-222 IDIFENTDVV
+222 IDIFENANVF
-232 RYNISCQYSDAAKI
+232 RYNISCQYSDVAKI

-252 EEKAPELLKKA
+252 AEKAPELLKKA
-263 LKAVKSPY
+263 LKTSKSTY
-271 HAVTANLVYVSLY
+271 HEVTAKLVYVSLY
-284 LAQGDTVA
+284 LAQGDTAA
-292 ARQALEKCRQMYADE
+292 ARKALEECRQMYMEE
-307 PSLKRHIH
+307 PSMKRHIH

-323 YDWKVGNYQKA
+323 YNWRVGNYNKA
-334 LNVLDERETELKRK
+334 LSVLDERETELRKK
-348 NNLATLMQLRKTKA
+348 NNLTTLMALRKTKA

-394 VATGE
+394 ITTSE
-399 FATMLNLQQLTAEKG
+399 FATMLNLQQLNAEKV
-414 RLEKISQEKQLQNT
+414 RLEKISQKKQLQNT
-428 RIILFSVIGILCV
+428 RIILFSVLGLLCIV
-441 VIVFLWQQRKLNAK
+441 VIFLWQQRKLNAK
-455 LEKSRDKL
+455 LHRAKNKL
-463 DEKNRILIEAK
+463 DEQNRTLIKAE

-519 LDDKEDIGQYVAL
+519 LDEKEDIGQYVAL

-567 ACCQASIDAAGTL
+567 ACCQASIDAAGAS
-580 FSPDTKLIF
+580 FDPGVKLIF
-589 KPACDELII
+589 EPACDDLII

-604 IVQVLDNLLS
+604 IVQVLDNLLG

-624 VTLAYEVKKETNQLI
+624 VTLAYEVKKEENQLI
-639 FTVTDTGIGIPI
+639 FTVTDTGIGIPVE
-651 DEQEHVFERFVKLD
+651 EQERVFERFVKLD

-674 LSICRIVAERLGGFL
+674 LSICRIVAERLGGYL
-689 IIDREYT
+689 RIDKGYT
-696 QGTRFIFCVS
+696 QGTRVIFCVS

>member
-1 MFIIYNERI
+1 M
-10 KIVNSYTLQ
+10 
-19 DKVIFYFM
+19 FYFID
-27 YKIYLYHPI
+27 KIYLYHRI
-36 IYNRQI
+36 TYNRQI
-42 DYDEKTILAC
+42 TYAEKTILAC
-52 VFLQLVLGTVFAQ
+52 VLLHLVVGTISPQ
-65 TVDSTHIKN
+65 KIDSIDIKS
-74 MHAYYKKHFSDPT
+74 MRAYYKQYFNDPT

-98 LDMAIRCNDTVM
+98 FDMAIRCNDTVM
-110 SKIALGAKLDYY
+110 AKIALGAKVDYY
-122 YYGQGENRTDSV
+122 YYGQGENRTDSI

-139 RLKRFARSVGNAEL
+139 RLKQYARSVGNAEL

-179 EKMLQEAKKE
+179 EKMLQEAKGEK
-189 GKQESIAECYYA
+189 KQGSIAECYYA
-201 LANVYA
+201 LANVYT
-207 AKGLMKKSQE
+207 AKGLVKKSQE

-222 IDIFENTDVV
+222 IDIFENANVF

-252 EEKAPELLKKA
+252 AEKAPELLKKA
-263 LKAVKSPY
+263 LKTSRSTY
-271 HAVTANLVYVSLY
+271 HEVTAKLVYVSLY
-284 LAQGDTVA
+284 LAQGDTAA
-292 ARQALEKCRQMYADE
+292 ARKALEECRQMYMGE
-307 PSLKRHIH
+307 PSMKRHIH

-323 YDWKVGNYQKA
+323 YNWRVGNYNKA
-334 LNVLDERETELKRK
+334 LSVLDERETELRKK
-348 NNLATLMQLRKTKA
+348 NNLTTLMALRKTKA

-394 VATGE
+394 ITTSE
-399 FATMLNLQQLTAEKG
+399 FATMLNLQQLNAEKV
-414 RLEKISQEKQLQNT
+414 RLEKISQKKQLQNT
-428 RIILFSVIGILCV
+428 RTILFSVLGLLCIV
-441 VIVFLWQQRKLNAK
+441 VIFLWQQRKLNAK
-455 LEKSRDKL
+455 LHRAKNKL
-463 DEKNRILIEAK
+463 DEQNRTLIKAE

-519 LDDKEDIGQYVAL
+519 LDEKEDIGQYVAL

-567 ACCQASIDAAGTL
+567 ACCQASIDAAGAS
-580 FSPDTKLIF
+580 FDPGVKLIF
-589 KPACDELII
+589 EPACDELII
-598 NSNYNY
+598 NSNYSY
-604 IVQVLDNLLS
+604 IVQVLDNLLG

-624 VTLAYEVKKETNQLI
+624 VTLAYEVKKEENQLI
-639 FTVTDTGIGIPI
+639 FTVTDTGIGIPVE
-651 DEQEHVFERFVKLD
+651 EQERVFERFVKLD

-674 LSICRIVAERLGGFL
+674 LSICRIVAERLGGYL
-689 IIDREYT
+689 RIDKGYT
-696 QGTRFIFCVS
+696 QGTRVIFCVS

>member
-1 MFIIYNERI
+1 ML
-10 KIVNSYTLQ
+10 K
-19 DKVIFYFM
+19 
-27 YKIYLYHPI
+27 
-36 IYNRQI
+36 
-42 DYDEKTILAC
+42 KTILAC
-52 VFLQLVLGTVFAQ
+52 VLLHLVVGTISPQ
-65 TVDSTHIKN
+65 KIDSIDIKS
-74 MHAYYKKHFSDPT
+74 MRAYYKQYFNDPT

-98 LDMAIRCNDTVM
+98 FDMAIRCNDTVM
-110 SKIALGAKLDYY
+110 AKIALGAKVDYY
-122 YYGQGENRTDSV
+122 YYGQGENRTDSI

-139 RLKRFARSVGNAEL
+139 RLKQYARSVGNAEL

-179 EKMLQEAKKE
+179 EKMLQEAKGEK
-189 GKQESIAECYYA
+189 KQGSIAECYYA
-201 LANVYA
+201 LANVYT
-207 AKGLMKKSQE
+207 AKGLVKKSQE

-222 IDIFENTDVV
+222 IDIFENANVF

-252 EEKAPELLKKA
+252 AEKAPELLKKA
-263 LKAVKSPY
+263 LKTSRSTY
-271 HAVTANLVYVSLY
+271 HEVTAKLVYVSLY
-284 LAQGDTVA
+284 LAQGDTAA
-292 ARQALEKCRQMYADE
+292 ARKALEECRQMYMGE
-307 PSLKRHIH
+307 PSMKRHIH

-323 YDWKVGNYQKA
+323 YNWRVGNYNKA
-334 LNVLDERETELKRK
+334 LSVLDERETELRKK
-348 NNLATLMQLRKTKA
+348 NNLTTLMALRKTKA

-394 VATGE
+394 ITTSE
-399 FATMLNLQQLTAEKG
+399 FATMLNLQQLNAEKV
-414 RLEKISQEKQLQNT
+414 RLEKISQKKQLQNT
-428 RIILFSVIGILCV
+428 RTILFSVLGLLCIV
-441 VIVFLWQQRKLNAK
+441 VIFLWQQRKLNAK
-455 LEKSRDKL
+455 LHRAKNKL
-463 DEKNRILIEAK
+463 DEQNRTLIKAE

-519 LDDKEDIGQYVAL
+519 LDEKEDIGQYVAL

-567 ACCQASIDAAGTL
+567 ACCQASIDAAGAS
-580 FSPDTKLIF
+580 FDPGVKLIF
-589 KPACDELII
+589 EPACDDLII
-598 NSNYNY
+598 NSNYSY
-604 IVQVLDNLLS
+604 IVQVLDNLLG
-614 NASKFTHEGS
+614 NASKFTHVGS
-624 VTLAYEVKKETNQLI
+624 VTLTYEVKKEDNQLI
-639 FTVTDTGIGIPI
+639 FTVTDTGIGIPVE
-651 DEQEHVFERFVKLD
+651 EQERVFERFVKLD

-674 LSICRIVAERLGGFL
+674 LSICRIVAERLGGYL
-689 IIDREYT
+689 RIDKGYT
-696 QGTRFIFCVS
+696 QGTRVIFCVS

>member
-1 MFIIYNERI
+1 ML
-10 KIVNSYTLQ
+10 K
-19 DKVIFYFM
+19 
-27 YKIYLYHPI
+27 
-36 IYNRQI
+36 
-42 DYDEKTILAC
+42 KTILAC
-52 VFLQLVLGTVFAQ
+52 VLLHLVVGTISPQ
-65 TVDSTHIKN
+65 KIDSIDIKS
-74 MHAYYKKHFSDPT
+74 MRAYYKRYFNDPT

-98 LDMAIRCNDTVM
+98 FDMAIRCNDTVM
-110 SKIALGAKLDYY
+110 AKIALGAKVDYY
-122 YYGQGENRTDSV
+122 YYGQGENRTDSI

-139 RLKRFARSVGNAEL
+139 RLKQYARSVGNAEL

-179 EKMLQEAKKE
+179 EKMLQEAKGEK
-189 GKQESIAECYYA
+189 KQGSIAECYYA
-201 LANVYA
+201 LANVYT
-207 AKGLMKKSQE
+207 AKGLVKKSQE

-222 IDIFENTDVV
+222 IDIFENANVF

-252 EEKAPELLKKA
+252 AEKAPELLKKA
-263 LKAVKSPY
+263 LKTSRSTY
-271 HAVTANLVYVSLY
+271 HEVTAKLVYVSLY
-284 LAQGDTVA
+284 LAQGDTAA
-292 ARQALEKCRQMYADE
+292 ARKALEECRQMYMGE
-307 PSLKRHIH
+307 PSMKRHIH

-323 YDWKVGNYQKA
+323 YNWRVGNYNKA
-334 LNVLDERETELKRK
+334 LSVLDERETELRKK
-348 NNLATLMQLRKTKA
+348 NNLTTLMALRKIKA

-394 VATGE
+394 ITTSE
-399 FATMLNLQQLTAEKG
+399 FATMLNLQQLNAEKV
-414 RLEKISQEKQLQNT
+414 RLEKISQKKQLQNT
-428 RIILFSVIGILCV
+428 RTILFSVLGLLCIV
-441 VIVFLWQQRKLNAK
+441 VIFLWQQRKLNAK
-455 LEKSRDKL
+455 LHRAKNKL
-463 DEKNRILIEAK
+463 DEQNRTLIKAE

-519 LDDKEDIGQYVAL
+519 LDEKEDIGQYVAL

-567 ACCQASIDAAGTL
+567 ACCQASIDAAGAS
-580 FSPDTKLIF
+580 FDPGVRLIF
-589 KPACDELII
+589 EPACDELII

-604 IVQVLDNLLS
+604 IVQVLDNLLG

-624 VTLAYEVKKETNQLI
+624 VTLAYEVKKEENQLI
-639 FTVTDTGIGIPI
+639 FTVTDTGIGIPVE
-651 DEQEHVFERFVKLD
+651 EQERVFERFVKLD

-674 LSICRIVAERLGGFL
+674 LSICRIVAERLGGYL
-689 IIDREYT
+689 RIDKGYT
-696 QGTRFIFCVS
+696 QGTRIIFCVS

>member
-1 MFIIYNERI
+1 ML
-10 KIVNSYTLQ
+10 K
-19 DKVIFYFM
+19 
-27 YKIYLYHPI
+27 
-36 IYNRQI
+36 
-42 DYDEKTILAC
+42 KTILAC
-52 VFLQLVLGTVFAQ
+52 VLFHLVVGTISSQ
-65 TVDSTHIKN
+65 KIDSIDVKS
-74 MHAYYKKHFSDPT
+74 MRAYYKQYFNDPT

-98 LDMAIRCNDTVM
+98 FDMAIRCNDTVM
-110 SKIALGAKLDYY
+110 AKIALGAKVDYY
-122 YYGQGENRTDSV
+122 YYGQGENRTDSI

-139 RLKRFARSVGNAEL
+139 RLKQYARSVGNAEL

-166 IIQGEYNIALLEA
+166 ITQGEYNIALLEA
-179 EKMLQEAKKE
+179 EKMLQEAKGEK
-189 GKQESIAECYYA
+189 KQGSIAECYYA

-207 AKGLMKKSQE
+207 AKGLVKKSQE

-222 IDIFENTDVV
+222 IDIFENANVF
-232 RYNISCQYSDAAKI
+232 RYNISCQYSDVAKI

-252 EEKAPELLKKA
+252 AEKAPELLKKA
-263 LKAVKSPY
+263 LKTSKSTY
-271 HAVTANLVYVSLY
+271 HEVTAKLVYVSLY
-284 LAQGDTVA
+284 LAQGDTAA
-292 ARQALEKCRQMYADE
+292 ARKALEECRQMYMEE
-307 PSLKRHIH
+307 PSMKRHIH

-323 YDWKVGNYQKA
+323 YNWRVGNYNKA
-334 LNVLDERETELKRK
+334 LSVLDERETELRKK
-348 NNLATLMQLRKTKA
+348 NNLTTLMALRKTKA
-362 DILWDMNR
+362 DILCDMNR

-394 VATGE
+394 ITTSE
-399 FATMLNLQQLTAEKG
+399 FATMLNLQQLNAEKV
-414 RLEKISQEKQLQNT
+414 RLEKISQKKQLQNT
-428 RIILFSVIGILCV
+428 RIILFSVLGLLCIV
-441 VIVFLWQQRKLNAK
+441 VIFLWQQRKLNAK
-455 LEKSRDKL
+455 LHRAKNKL
-463 DEKNRILIEAK
+463 DEQNRTLIKAE

-519 LDDKEDIGQYVAL
+519 LDEKEDIGQYVAL

-567 ACCQASIDAAGTL
+567 ACCQASIDAAGAS
-580 FSPDTKLIF
+580 FDPGVKLIF
-589 KPACDELII
+589 EPACDDLII

-604 IVQVLDNLLS
+604 IVQVLDNLLG

-624 VTLAYEVKKETNQLI
+624 VTLAYEVKKEENQLI
-639 FTVTDTGIGIPI
+639 FTVTDTGIGIPVE
-651 DEQEHVFERFVKLD
+651 EQERVFERFVKLD

-674 LSICRIVAERLGGFL
+674 LSICRIVAERLGGYL
-689 IIDREYT
+689 RIDKGYT
-696 QGTRFIFCVS
+696 QGTRVIFCVS

>member
-1 MFIIYNERI
+1 MM
-10 KIVNSYTLQ
+10 K
-19 DKVIFYFM
+19 
-27 YKIYLYHPI
+27 
-36 IYNRQI
+36 
-42 DYDEKTILAC
+42 KTILAC

-271 HAVTANLVYVSLY
+271 HEVTANLVYVSLY

-323 YDWKVGNYQKA
+323 YDWKVGNFQKA

-441 VIVFLWQQRKLNAK
+441 VVVFLWQQRKLNAK

>member
-1 MFIIYNERI
+1 MM
-10 KIVNSYTLQ
+10 K
-19 DKVIFYFM
+19 
-27 YKIYLYHPI
+27 
-36 IYNRQI
+36 
-42 DYDEKTILAC
+42 KTILAC

-271 HAVTANLVYVSLY
+271 HEVTANLVYVSLY

-323 YDWKVGNYQKA
+323 YDWKVGNFQKA

-580 FSPDTKLIF
+580 FSPDTKLVF

>member
-1 MFIIYNERI
+1 ML
-10 KIVNSYTLQ
+10 K
-19 DKVIFYFM
+19 
-27 YKIYLYHPI
+27 
-36 IYNRQI
+36 
-42 DYDEKTILAC
+42 KTILAC
-52 VFLQLVLGTVFAQ
+52 VLLHLVVGTISPQ
-65 TVDSTHIKN
+65 KIDSIDIKS
-74 MHAYYKKHFSDPT
+74 MRAYYKQYFNDPT

-98 LDMAIRCNDTVM
+98 FDMAIRCNDTVM
-110 SKIALGAKLDYY
+110 AKIALGAKVDYY
-122 YYGQGENRTDSV
+122 YYGQGENRTDSI

-139 RLKRFARSVGNAEL
+139 RLKQYARSVGNAEL

-179 EKMLQEAKKE
+179 EKMLQEAKGEK
-189 GKQESIAECYYA
+189 KQGSIAECYYA
-201 LANVYA
+201 LANVYT
-207 AKGLMKKSQE
+207 AKGLVKKSQE

-222 IDIFENTDVV
+222 IDIFENANVF

-252 EEKAPELLKKA
+252 AEKAPELLKKA
-263 LKAVKSPY
+263 LKTSKSTY
-271 HAVTANLVYVSLY
+271 HEVTAKLVYVSLY
-284 LAQGDTVA
+284 LAQGDTAA
-292 ARQALEKCRQMYADE
+292 ARKALEECRQMYMGE
-307 PSLKRHIH
+307 PSMKRHIH

-323 YDWKVGNYQKA
+323 YNWRVGNYNKA
-334 LNVLDERETELKRK
+334 LSVLDERETELRKK
-348 NNLATLMQLRKTKA
+348 NNLTTLMALRKTKA

-394 VATGE
+394 ITTSE
-399 FATMLNLQQLTAEKG
+399 FATMLNLQQLNAEKV
-414 RLEKISQEKQLQNT
+414 RLEKISQKKQLQNT
-428 RIILFSVIGILCV
+428 RTILFSVLGLLCIV
-441 VIVFLWQQRKLNAK
+441 VIFLWQQRKLNAK
-455 LEKSRDKL
+455 LHRAKNKL
-463 DEKNRILIEAK
+463 DEQNRTLIKAE
-474 EELRKAKEVAEQ
+474 EELRKAKEAAEQ

-519 LDDKEDIGQYVAL
+519 LDEKEDIGQYVAL

-567 ACCQASIDAAGTL
+567 ACCQASIDAAGAS
-580 FSPDTKLIF
+580 FDPGVRLIF
-589 KPACDELII
+589 EPACDELII

-604 IVQVLDNLLS
+604 IVQVLDNLLG

-624 VTLAYEVKKETNQLI
+624 VTLAYEVKKEENQLI
-639 FTVTDTGIGIPI
+639 FTVTDTGIGIPVE
-651 DEQEHVFERFVKLD
+651 EQERVFERFVKLD

-674 LSICRIVAERLGGFL
+674 LSICRIVAERLGGYL
-689 IIDREYT
+689 RIDKGYT
-696 QGTRFIFCVS
+696 QGTRVIFCVS

>member
-1 MFIIYNERI
+1 ML
-10 KIVNSYTLQ
+10 K
-19 DKVIFYFM
+19 
-27 YKIYLYHPI
+27 
-36 IYNRQI
+36 
-42 DYDEKTILAC
+42 KTILAC
-52 VFLQLVLGTVFAQ
+52 VLLHLVVGTISSQ
-65 TVDSTHIKN
+65 KTDSTDIKS
-74 MHAYYKKHFSDPT
+74 MRAYYKQYFNDPT
-87 DPIVLTASDTL
+87 DPIVLAASDTL
-98 LDMAIRCNDTVM
+98 FDMAIRCNDTVM
-110 SKIALGAKLDYY
+110 AKIALGAKVDYY
-122 YYGQGENRTDSV
+122 YYGQGENRTDSI

-139 RLKRFARSVGNAEL
+139 RLKQYARSVGNAEL

-179 EKMLQEAKKE
+179 EKMLQEAKGEK
-189 GKQESIAECYYA
+189 KQGSIAECYYA

-207 AKGLMKKSQE
+207 AKGLVKKSQE

-222 IDIFENTDVV
+222 IDIFENANVF
-232 RYNISCQYSDAAKI
+232 RYNISCQYSDVAKI

-252 EEKAPELLKKA
+252 AEKAPELLKKA
-263 LKAVKSPY
+263 LKTSKSTY
-271 HAVTANLVYVSLY
+271 HEVTAKLVYVSLY
-284 LAQGDTVA
+284 LAQGDTAA
-292 ARQALEKCRQMYADE
+292 ARKALEECRQMYMEE
-307 PSLKRHIH
+307 PSMKRHIH

-323 YDWKVGNYQKA
+323 YNWRVGNYNKA
-334 LNVLDERETELKRK
+334 LSVLDERETELRKK
-348 NNLATLMQLRKTKA
+348 NNLTTLMALRKTKA

-394 VATGE
+394 ITTSE
-399 FATMLNLQQLTAEKG
+399 FATMLNLQQLNAEKV
-414 RLEKISQEKQLQNT
+414 RLEKISQKKQLQNT
-428 RIILFSVIGILCV
+428 RIILFSVLGLLCIV
-441 VIVFLWQQRKLNAK
+441 VIFLWQQRKLNAK
-455 LEKSRDKL
+455 LHRAKNKL
-463 DEKNRILIEAK
+463 DEQNRTLIKAE

-519 LDDKEDIGQYVAL
+519 LDEKEDIGQYVAL

-567 ACCQASIDAAGTL
+567 ACCQASIDAAGAS
-580 FSPDTKLIF
+580 FDPGVRLIF
-589 KPACDELII
+589 EPACDDLII
-598 NSNYNY
+598 NSNYSY
-604 IVQVLDNLLS
+604 IVQVLDNLLG

-624 VTLAYEVKKETNQLI
+624 VTLAYEVKKEENQLI
-639 FTVTDTGIGIPI
+639 FTVTDTGIGIPVE
-651 DEQEHVFERFVKLD
+651 EQERVFERFVKLD

-674 LSICRIVAERLGGFL
+674 LSICRIVAERLGGYL
-689 IIDREYT
+689 RIDKGYT
-696 QGTRFIFCVS
+696 QGTRVIFCVS

>member
-1 MFIIYNERI
+1 ML
-10 KIVNSYTLQ
+10 K
-19 DKVIFYFM
+19 
-27 YKIYLYHPI
+27 
-36 IYNRQI
+36 
-42 DYDEKTILAC
+42 KTILAC
-52 VFLQLVLGTVFAQ
+52 VLLHLVVGTISPQ
-65 TVDSTHIKN
+65 KIDSIDIKS
-74 MHAYYKKHFSDPT
+74 MRAYYKQYFNDPT

-98 LDMAIRCNDTVM
+98 FDMAIRCNDTVM
-110 SKIALGAKLDYY
+110 AKIALGAKVDYY
-122 YYGQGENRTDSV
+122 YYGQGENRTDSI

-139 RLKRFARSVGNAEL
+139 RLKQYARSVGNAEL

-179 EKMLQEAKKE
+179 EKMLQEAKGEK
-189 GKQESIAECYYA
+189 KQGSIAECYYA
-201 LANVYA
+201 WANVYT
-207 AKGLMKKSQE
+207 AKGLVKKSQE

-222 IDIFENTDVV
+222 IDIFENANVF

-252 EEKAPELLKKA
+252 AEKAPELLKKA
-263 LKAVKSPY
+263 LKTSKSTY
-271 HAVTANLVYVSLY
+271 HEVTAKLVYVSLY
-284 LAQGDTVA
+284 LAQGDTAA
-292 ARQALEKCRQMYADE
+292 ARKALEECRQMYMGE
-307 PSLKRHIH
+307 PSIKRHIH

-323 YDWKVGNYQKA
+323 YNWRVGNYNKA
-334 LNVLDERETELKRK
+334 LSVLDERETELRKK
-348 NNLATLMQLRKTKA
+348 NNLTTLMALRKTKA

-394 VATGE
+394 ITTSE
-399 FATMLNLQQLTAEKG
+399 FATMLNLQQLNAEKV
-414 RLEKISQEKQLQNT
+414 RLEKISQKKQLQTT
-428 RIILFSVIGILCV
+428 RTILFSVLGLLCIV
-441 VIVFLWQQRKLNAK
+441 VIFLWQQRKLNAK
-455 LEKSRDKL
+455 LHRAKNKL
-463 DEKNRILIEAK
+463 DEQNRTLIKAE

-519 LDDKEDIGQYVAL
+519 LDEKEDIGQYVAL

-567 ACCQASIDAAGTL
+567 ACCQASIDAAGAS
-580 FSPDTKLIF
+580 FDPGVKLIF
-589 KPACDELII
+589 EPACDELII

-604 IVQVLDNLLS
+604 IVQVLDNLLG

-624 VTLAYEVKKETNQLI
+624 VTLAYEVKKEENQLI
-639 FTVTDTGIGIPI
+639 FTVTDTGIGIPVE
-651 DEQEHVFERFVKLD
+651 EQERVFERFVKLD

-674 LSICRIVAERLGGFL
+674 LSICRIVAERLGGYL
-689 IIDREYT
+689 RIDKGYT
-696 QGTRFIFCVS
+696 QGTRVIFCVS

>member
-1 MFIIYNERI
+1 MM
-10 KIVNSYTLQ
+10 K
-19 DKVIFYFM
+19 
-27 YKIYLYHPI
+27 
-36 IYNRQI
+36 
-42 DYDEKTILAC
+42 KTILAC

-474 EELRKAKEVAEQ
+474 EELLKAKEVAEQ

>member
-1 MFIIYNERI
+1 ML
-10 KIVNSYTLQ
+10 K
-19 DKVIFYFM
+19 
-27 YKIYLYHPI
+27 
-36 IYNRQI
+36 
-42 DYDEKTILAC
+42 KTILAC
-52 VFLQLVLGTVFAQ
+52 VLLHLVVGTISPQ
-65 TVDSTHIKN
+65 KIDSIDIKS
-74 MHAYYKKHFSDPT
+74 MRAYYKQYFNDPT

-98 LDMAIRCNDTVM
+98 FDMAIRCNDTVM
-110 SKIALGAKLDYY
+110 AKIALGAKVDYY
-122 YYGQGENRTDSV
+122 YYGQGENRTDSI

-139 RLKRFARSVGNAEL
+139 RLKQYARSVGNAEL

-179 EKMLQEAKKE
+179 EKMLQEAKGEK
-189 GKQESIAECYYA
+189 KQGSIAECYYA
-201 LANVYA
+201 LANVYT
-207 AKGLMKKSQE
+207 AKGLVKKSQE

-222 IDIFENTDVV
+222 IDIFENANVF

-252 EEKAPELLKKA
+252 AEKAPELLKKA
-263 LKAVKSPY
+263 LKTSKSTY
-271 HAVTANLVYVSLY
+271 HEVTAKLVYVSLY
-284 LAQGDTVA
+284 LAQGDTAA
-292 ARQALEKCRQMYADE
+292 ARKALEECRQMYMGE
-307 PSLKRHIH
+307 PSMKRHIH

-323 YDWKVGNYQKA
+323 YNWRVGDYNKA
-334 LNVLDERETELKRK
+334 LSVLDERETELRKK
-348 NNLATLMQLRKTKA
+348 NNLTTLMALRKTKA

-394 VATGE
+394 ITTSE
-399 FATMLNLQQLTAEKG
+399 FATMLNLQQLNAEKV
-414 RLEKISQEKQLQNT
+414 RLEKISQKKQLQNT
-428 RIILFSVIGILCV
+428 RTILFSVLGLLCIV
-441 VIVFLWQQRKLNAK
+441 VIFLWQQRKLNAK
-455 LEKSRDKL
+455 LHRAKNKL
-463 DEKNRILIEAK
+463 DEQNRTLIKAE

-519 LDDKEDIGQYVAL
+519 LDEKEDIGQYVAL

-567 ACCQASIDAAGTL
+567 ACCQASIDAAGAS
-580 FSPDTKLIF
+580 FDPGVRLIF
-589 KPACDELII
+589 EPACDELII

-604 IVQVLDNLLS
+604 IVQVLDNLLG
-614 NASKFTHEGS
+614 NASKFTHVGS
-624 VTLAYEVKKETNQLI
+624 VTLTYEVKKEDNQLI
-639 FTVTDTGIGIPI
+639 FTVTDTGIGIPVE
-651 DEQEHVFERFVKLD
+651 EQERVFERFVKLD

-674 LSICRIVAERLGGFL
+674 LSICRIVAERLGGYL
-689 IIDREYT
+689 RIDKGYT
-696 QGTRFIFCVS
+696 QGTRVIFCVS